1 MNHGETM
8 QAYGR
13 RPTPQDPMS
22 RRIALQALAIVVGG
36 GGLLMAL
43 LVSVFLTRMPW
54 P

>member
-1 MNHGETM
+1 MSHGEIM

-13 RPTPQDPMS
+13 RPAPLDPMS
-22 RRIALQALAIVVGG
+22 RRIAMQALAIVVCG

>member
-1 MNHGETM
+1 MNNGEMM

-13 RPTPQDPMS
+13 RLTPGDPMS
-22 RRIALQALAIVVGG
+22 RRIAMQALAIVVCG